1 MSFEVQGK
9 GFGKAGGGFRMG
21 GKGFGVSDEDDPL
34 ANTKYTGYL
43 DEDLGE
49 QLSDLQKGFQDR
61 AKKERDRYRKAVDS
75 GYWFAVYF
83 KTREQ
88 KDAFLRG
95 MKLNKKMYGDLYIDG
110 TKWARQEGIELPEG

>member
-9 GFGKAGGGFRMG
+9 GFGKAGGSFNMG
-21 GKGFGVSDEDDPL
+21 GKGFGVNDEDDPL
-34 ANTKYTGYL
+34 ADTKYTGYL